1 MNLKNFTSLS
11 MTHTTTARPNF
22 TWPRGS
28 IPRAPGSCL
37 RPLGARRIPINL
49 PRCRGPVC
57 SRERVSHLGYTRNK
71 RVRRKNPEFEE
82 RAREE
87 DTREEF
93 DEAQGTHGQD
103 EFRPRTDSDWSA
115 NTRWLDGSP
124 SSQQRTVEKGDYCHS
139 GSDFQSQSSKHD
151 TKVCKRT
158 YDNTVVY
165 VDDRDEKLFCYH
177 FHIAKR
183 IKLL

>member
-1 MNLKNFTSLS
+1 

-22 TWPRGS
+22 TWPRGN

-37 RPLGARRIPINL
+37 RAPRGPRRISINL
-49 PRCRGPVC
+49 PRRRGPVC
-57 SRERVSHLGYTRNK
+57 SREPVSHLGYTRNK
-71 RVRRKNPEFEE
+71 HIRRKKSGIWRTSSRRKTLEKNLTK
-82 RAREE
+82 R
-87 DTREEF
+87 
-93 DEAQGTHGQD
+93 GTYGQD

-124 SSQQRTVEKGDYCHS
+124 SSQQRAEKGDYCHS

-158 YDNTVVY
+158 YDNTLLLY
-165 VDDRDEKLFCYH
+165 VDGRDKKLFFYH
-177 FHIAKR
+177 FHAKR